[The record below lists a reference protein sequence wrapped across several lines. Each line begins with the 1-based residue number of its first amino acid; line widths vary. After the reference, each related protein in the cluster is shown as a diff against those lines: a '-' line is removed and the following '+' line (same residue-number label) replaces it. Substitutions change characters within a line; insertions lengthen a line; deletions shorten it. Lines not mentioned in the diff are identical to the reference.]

1 MHNLGSTLKWS
12 SYRLVRNGQAKTRTA
27 DARKRLDAVQA
38 LRALAAMLVVT
49 GHAIYE
55 ARVYDATGTLAHIA
69 NWPVWSAGVD
79 LFFVLSGY
87 IMMWTFG
94 ERFAE
99 PHAPREFLA
108 RRLVRILP
116 PYWAFTLLLAV
127 AIVLVPGRIETARLD
142 TGHLA
147 LSLLL
152 IPHVAPT
159 GGIHPLLALGWT
171 LMYEMFFY
179 LAFAVALLFPRR
191 IGLALLVVAFTVS
204 NLAAR
209 SGVPMPDALALM
221 WGDTVIFEFLLGI
234 AFYFIQRDGGLAT
247 GRMIAVVAA
256 LLAATSAARLMPHVE
271 SRFLLYGLPAL
282 AILALASWAVPLRRS
297 ALVGLLV
304 LVGDASYTLY
314 LSHPFV
320 LEPVKELAEIA
331 GGSWFGIALYL
342 VAAVTCAI
350 AFALIFYRLIE
361 RRLSRRLGQAM
372 GIRPRSAFAGPMTP

>member
-1 MHNLGSTLKWS
+1 MYSFGSSPSWAS
-12 SYRLVRNGQAKTRTA
+12 SRLVRERRADRRTGEA
-27 DARKRLDAVQA
+27 GKRLDAVQA

-55 ARVYDATGTLAHIA
+55 ARIYDATGTLAHMA

-116 PYWAFTLLLAV
+116 PYWVFTLLLAL

-179 LAFAVALLFPRR
+179 LVFAVALLFPRR
-191 IGLALLVVAFTVS
+191 IGLALLVLAFAVS

-234 AFYFIQRDGGLAT
+234 AFYFIQRDGRLDT
-247 GRMIAVVAA
+247 GRMVAVVFTLLSATAA
-256 LLAATSAARLMPHVE
+256 VRLMPNVE

-297 ALVGLLV
+297 ALIGLLV

-320 LEPVKELAEIA
+320 LEPVKELAEVA
-331 GGSWFGIALYL
+331 GGSRFGIALYL
-342 VAAVTCAI
+342 VAAIASAI

-361 RRLSRRLGQAM
+361 RRLSQRLGQAM
-372 GIRPRSAFAGPMTP
+372 GIRPRSPFAGSRAP